1 MKQKVTAPLG
11 ITERLYG
18 IDFKNG
24 IGITNNDYAVKV
36 LKEKGYAVEELKA
49 EREKVSEDVH

>member
-1 MKQKVTAPLG
+1 MKYKVTAQLG

-36 LKEKGYAVEELKA
+36 LKEKGYSVEELKA
-49 EREKVSEDVH
+49 EKEKVSEDVH